1 MNTAP
6 KLWVKVAAHALAV
19 AASLAVFLAYT
30 RPEFMVEMANQVW
43 ACF

>member
-6 KLWVKVAAHALAV
+6 KRWVKFTAHALAV

-30 RPEFMVEMANQVW
+30 RPEFMVEMANQIW